1 MIQFFGAAALE
12 VAATATANEER
23 VAREQVH
30 LGCVSWQQQKK
41 KRGKER
47 DNCGTWPLL
56 FHAYDMDPAVC
67 PGVAKHCAYVT

>member
-23 VAREQVH
+23 VASEQVH

-41 KRGKER
+41 KWQGER
-47 DNCGTWPLL
+47 
-56 FHAYDMDPAVC
+56 
-67 PGVAKHCAYVT
+67 